1 MERKDINAFK
11 IYEIAKDYFGEEHV
25 DSNICEVTKD
35 TKRDYNAHPV
45 QCNIVIWFPTVTVSN
60 EHNKSVVIYDLFVKM
75 ELGTHGRMLDEGFKM
90 MKTTYTKTQ
99 WMAGYA
105 HSHLPRVGTTPVW
118 QEPCFG
124 NGPISYTIHL
134 LSMDYDLDRWGL
146 LMFEIEK
153 FVKTESLKGGP
164 YIRLESIGA
173 GTYHYDPITPSSS
186 DLATEFDRKLALEVI
201 RSGELKFGFTGISW
215 SIGNPPI
222 EAALKITKIVLQAIK
237 EGKIT
242 GWTPQDMVEQG
253 ILIPAV
259 LKDGVLTSLS
269 LSRAINPR
277 NDMLLIFKGRRIP
290 LAIKEDGDTLHYFY
304 VLESTYVH
312 NIINIIICLI
322 NTSYGKERKIGTKGK
337 LYIL

>member
-25 DSNICEVTKD
+25 DSNICEVTRD
-35 TKRDYNAHPV
+35 SKRDYNAHPV

-60 EHNKSVVIYDLFVKM
+60 EHNKSVVIYDLFVKI
-75 ELGTHGRMLDEGFKM
+75 ELGTSGRILEEGFKM

-99 WMAGYA
+99 WIAGYA
-105 HSHLPRVGTTPVW
+105 HSHLPRIGTTPVW

-124 NGPISYTIHL
+124 NGPIRNTLRL
-134 LSMDYDLDRWGL
+134 LSMDYDPDRWGL
-146 LMFEIEK
+146 LMFETEK
-153 FVKTESLKGGP
+153 FVKTESLRGGP

-186 DLATEFDRKLALEVI
+186 DYLTEFDMKLALEVI
-201 RSGELKFGFTGISW
+201 RSGEIKFGFTGVSW
-215 SIGNPPI
+215 CIANPPI
-222 EAALKITKIVLQAIK
+222 EAALKITKIIIQAVKGGRIEGWVL
-237 EGKIT
+237 
-242 GWTPQDMVEQG
+242 QDMVEQG
-253 ILIPAV
+253 VLIPVV
-259 LKDGVLTSLS
+259 LKNGGLHTMSS
-269 LSRAINPR
+269 ARAIDPR

-290 LAIKEDGDTLHYFY
+290 LAIKEDGITLNYFY

-312 NIINIIICLI
+312 NIINIITCLI